1 MDNKDKEYLI
11 NRVNDYIDELEYK
24 EYVISNIFYSYT
36 ESSIIINYLKSIN
49 FYNYI
54 FYGGNYNNDD
64 KRVLILF
71 SNDIKNIDSIDNLW
85 ILNNIDE
92 VYKDISILKILF
104 KNNNKYIDNYSL
116 THRDYLGALINL
128 GIKREYIGDIYIIKD
143 NNYIKEAIIFIKSSI
158 KEIIINDL
166 KRVKRSEVIIKELDL
181 IKDYDSYINL
191 ISFNYIDLKIKVIS
205 LRLDLIISKTFNLS
219 REEVKEIINKER
231 VFINGETITNP
242 SYSFI
247 NKENIRISIKG
258 IGKFIYVNKEDYLT
272 KKNKYIV
279 NIKKFS

>member
-1 MDNKDKEYLI
+1 MDSKEKEYLI

-24 EYVISNIFYSYT
+24 EYVVSNIFYSYT
-36 ESSIIINYLKSIN
+36 ESSIIINYLKSIK

-71 SNDIKNIDSIDNLW
+71 SNNVKNIDSIDNLW
-85 ILNNIDE
+85 IINNIDE

-181 IKDYDSYINL
+181 IKDYDSYINS

-258 IGKFIYVNKEDYLT
+258 IGKFIYVNKEEYLT